1 MRATCVSSNRF
12 AAIVVVALC
21 LSTPALLRAQ
31 QSRGRPAGEDTV
43 PRLRFIPALGLHAGT
58 PQKLSAA
65 IGVGLGVEWQKSGRD
80 HSRNV
85 ALFAEPGLSAGRAS
99 LAYVDNGRFG
109 SGFGIAA
116 TALRTWKEPWTV
128 KPNVTYVGGDVLV
141 WPIVFMGPRIG
152 VFRRIAGDPASKKWF
167 VSLDLGIGL

>member
-1 MRATCVSSNRF
+1 MMSSGRS
-12 AAIVVVALC
+12 AAVLVAMAC
-21 LSTPALLRAQ
+21 LATPALVRAQ
-31 QSRGRPAGEDTV
+31 LCRGCVGEDTV
-43 PRLRFIPALGLHAGT
+43 PRVHVIPAIGIHAGT
-58 PQKLSAA
+58 PQKLSGA
-65 IGVGLGVEWQKSGRD
+65 IGVGLGVEWQKNGRD

-109 SGFGIAA
+109 SGFGVAA
-116 TALRTWKEPWTV
+116 TVLRTWKEPLTV
-128 KPNVTYVGGDVLV
+128 KPNMTYAGGDILL

-152 VFRRIAGDPASKKWF
+152 VFRRIAGDATSKKWF